1 MASTEP
7 HRPPRRPRLHLPFE
21 QRRSDV
27 GEWAY
32 DHRVGLC
39 ATLIAYLVL
48 AIAFVAGRIVIDTRP
63 RSETIYI
70 DMQTLAELEAE
81 RDRLE
86 REAQRRHADDIDW
99 RRIRNLVS
107 NDNAAEGADGSRAAA
122 EPAGE
127 AARELETEMRANRDA
142 YEKGLAEEQAI
153 LRGSRSGPGAQTE
166 PADQRVAGP
175 VTVRLDVKD
184 PVRKGRVLEIPAYMC
199 EGGGEV
205 VVEIV
210 VNRAG
215 DITSARV
222 RSGGDAPMRE
232 AALRAARS
240 SRVNIDPEAPAR
252 QTGTITYVFIPQ

>member
-1 MASTEP
+1 
-7 HRPPRRPRLHLPFE
+7 
-21 QRRSDV
+21 
-27 GEWAY
+27 
-32 DHRVGLC
+32 
-39 ATLIAYLVL
+39 
-48 AIAFVAGRIVIDTRP
+48 
-63 RSETIYI
+63 
-70 DMQTLAELEAE
+70 
-81 RDRLE
+81 
-86 REAQRRHADDIDW
+86 
-99 RRIRNLVS
+99 
-107 NDNAAEGADGSRAAA
+107 
-122 EPAGE
+122 
-127 AARELETEMRANRDA
+127 
-142 YEKGLAEEQAI
+142 
-153 LRGSRSGPGAQTE
+153 
-166 PADQRVAGP
+166 GP

-184 PVRKGRVLEIPAYMC
+184 PVRKGSVLEIPAYMC